1 MLAYVEA
8 NIDFVEDYA
17 RRNIP
22 GLKVVRPQAS
32 FLVWLD
38 FRDLHLCQREII
50 TFFST
55 KAHLA
60 LNDGSMFG
68 RQGERLR
75 APQRGH
81 PALCAG
87 PRPRKASPTP

>member
-38 FRDLHLCQREII
+38 FRDLHLCQREIMNLLLD
-50 TFFST
+50 
-55 KAHLA
+55 KGAP
-60 LNDGSMFG
+60 
-68 RQGERLR
+68 R
-75 APQRGH
+75 PQRR
-81 PALCAG
+81 LYV
-87 PRPRKASPTP
+87 RASG